1 MNISCGE
8 CGQQFNL
15 PDEKVPQRAF
25 SIACPACKGR
35 IVVDPTQGAAPA
47 AAPPPAATAP
57 PSPAAALS
65 APAQAA
71 PAAPAAAA
79 APSPAPAAPSSAGSQ
94 NAERDAFVDT
104 GTFTRLTP
112 LRSTDLKLMEGIPPI
127 AYVVNHEL
135 EADQEIT
142 KNLQKIGMEEV
153 RNFSDV
159 AEACEHLQENEAAI
173 LMVRMTKASAP
184 PCQPL
189 EPIYKLPFDVRRR
202 TFVALVAEN
211 VKPLDGQVAFYL
223 QVNCLLSSQEPGAM
237 PIKLRRALLHHLRLY
252 RFWDVE
258 VA

>member
-8 CGQQFNL
+8 CSQQFNL

-47 AAPPPAATAP
+47 AAPPQAA
-57 PSPAAALS
+57 
-65 APAQAA
+65 AA
-71 PAAPAAAA
+71 PAAPAPVAPASPA
-79 APSPAPAAPSSAGSQ
+79 APSPAPSAPADPPRAESPGS
-94 NAERDAFVDT
+94 ERDPLVDT

-173 LMVRMTKASAP
+173 FLVRMTKASAP
-184 PCQPL
+184 PCKPL

-202 TFVALVAEN
+202 TFVALMAEN

>member
-8 CGQQFNL
+8 CSQQFNL

-35 IVVDPTQGAAPA
+35 IVVDPTQGAAPVPPAAAPSA
-47 AAPPPAATAP
+47 AAPP
-57 PSPAAALS
+57 
-65 APAQAA
+65 
-71 PAAPAAAA
+71 AA
-79 APSPAPAAPSSAGSQ
+79 APQAPGVQASGAQPQAPAPVEPSSSSSDDPD
-94 NAERDAFVDT
+94 RDTMVDT

-112 LRSTDLKLMEGIPPI
+112 LRSTDLKLIEGIPPI
-127 AYVVNHEL
+127 AYVVNHDL
-135 EADQEIT
+135 SADQEVT
-142 KNLQKIGMEEV
+142 RNLQKIGMEEV
-153 RNFSDV
+153 RNFTDV

-173 LMVRMTKASAP
+173 FLVRMTKASAP

-189 EPIYKLPFDVRRR
+189 EPIYKLPFDVRRK
-202 TFVALVAEN
+202 TFVALMAEN

-237 PIKLRRALLHHLRLY
+237 AIKLRRALLHHLRLY